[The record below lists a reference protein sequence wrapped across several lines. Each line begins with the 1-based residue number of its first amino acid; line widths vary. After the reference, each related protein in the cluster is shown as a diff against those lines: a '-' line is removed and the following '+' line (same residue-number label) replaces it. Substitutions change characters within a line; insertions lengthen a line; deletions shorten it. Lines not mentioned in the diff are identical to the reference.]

1 MTNSYEYWD
10 IVCNKVNALRAQGLT
25 FLQIEEETGYDYEDI
40 LWAVH
45 QDELLDAM
53 RDAV

>member
-1 MTNSYEYWD
+1 MANSYEYWD
-10 IVCNKVNALRAQGLT
+10 IICNRVNTLRAEGLT

-45 QDELLDAM
+45 QDELLNAT